1 MILDAIH
8 GPASRRSHV
17 YDYTYLRSVC
27 GGGYCAPRTVVRRRS
42 LNLGVRHHRAMKTS
56 RAPSSLQLPQFWSA
70 QVAVFCSATL
80 RSDFPRICFCLAS
93 FAFCIGARSCLAP
106 WPHESFGLLS
116 SFCHASRLGRVG
128 L

>member
-1 MILDAIH
+1 
-8 GPASRRSHV
+8 
-17 YDYTYLRSVC
+17 
-27 GGGYCAPRTVVRRRS
+27 
-42 LNLGVRHHRAMKTS
+42 RAMKTS

-116 SFCHASRLGRVG
+116 SFWQCLRPSSSLTAFSPLGLPASISFVSLWLSAHFGWGRWQRCFGGGVERG
-128 L
+128 G